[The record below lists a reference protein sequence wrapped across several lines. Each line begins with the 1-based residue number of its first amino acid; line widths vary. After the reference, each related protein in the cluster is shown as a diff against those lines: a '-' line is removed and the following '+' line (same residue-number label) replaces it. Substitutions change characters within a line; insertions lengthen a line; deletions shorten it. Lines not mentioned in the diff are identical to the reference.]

1 MQSTVNPNISDPFM
15 SRVDLS
21 CSVSSPG
28 NPLSLVDLVPLLQ
41 KTLKDESS
49 VTCKLACSAV
59 RVRSAGHP
67 RGLLFT
73 TA

>member
-1 MQSTVNPNISDPFM
+1 MEPTVTPAVSDPFL
-15 SRVDLS
+15 SGVD
-21 CSVSSPG
+21 VFPAPSPG

-59 RVRSAGHP
+59 RVRGCGP
-67 RGLLFT
+67 MGGLWFT
-73 TA
+73 AV

>member
-1 MQSTVNPNISDPFM
+1 M
-15 SRVDLS
+15 
-21 CSVSSPG
+21 CSVCSPG

-59 RVRSAGHP
+59 RVRLAGHLGGGGVTSYDG
-67 RGLLFT
+67 RCNVNLIDIYMLYS
-73 TA
+73 